1 MDALSPDV
9 RVAVMRRLPD
19 SRLAL
24 FGRNVPPEVYAS
36 RPSPLTL
43 PRRLAHA
50 VTGPKWDGDG
60 WAYCVDGVRRV
71 SERTL
76 YRDLYRD
83 RYLSDLYGG
92 YRRSVYSYQVHGMH
106 YREEED

>member
-1 MDALSPDV
+1 MERLSPDV

-24 FGRNVPPEVYAS
+24 FGTKVPPEVYAS
-36 RPSPLTL
+36 RPVPQRL
-43 PRRLAHA
+43 PRHLPRDIA
-50 VTGPKWDGDG
+50 GPKWDGNG

-71 SERTL
+71 SER
-76 YRDLYRD
+76 DLQCELQWELPQR
-83 RYLSDLYGG
+83 

-106 YREEED
+106 YRGEED